1 MPKQKV
7 SRRPYFIVFGVLM
20 LLTYLTV
27 QASMFDLG
35 PWNAVVTITI
45 AGAMALLVALIF
57 MHLRDSS
64 RLTWLVA
71 GGALIWLALLLSAIG
86 DYLTRNWLGSP
97 PQF

>member
-1 MPKQKV
+1 MAAHRI

-27 QASMFDLG
+27 QASTFDLG
-35 PWNAVVTITI
+35 PWNAVVALTT
-45 AGAMALLVALIF
+45 AATQALLVALVF

-71 GGALIWLALLLSAIG
+71 GGALLWLALLLSTIG